1 MTNEPKP
8 LEAEVLPTQA
18 VAVREQHQSLAAAQ
32 PLTMQQVRAGLNAIH
47 EVMRDCMTDGQDYGK
62 VPGCGDKPGLFQP
75 GAQKLSMMFQLNPAV
90 QSETVTDYP
99 NFHRGYRLVIRVTN
113 GSKFAEGVGE
123 CSTMESKYR
132 YRNANKV
139 CPHCG
144 KDTVFRSKNDPEW
157 YCWQK
162 KGGCGN
168 VFKDGSPMAAKIS
181 EQTSGKVEHDNPAD
195 FWNTV
200 RKMAFKRC
208 LGSTTS
214 VFVKTS
220 NGILRTNLSGAY
232 KLFHVGNG
240 LEIATEKGWSKIT
253 GMIRESGKICRV
265 ITLNDGSVI
274 YATNE
279 HRFPIA
285 SGVLKNTE
293 NLKVG
298 DSLKRSSMQSL
309 FHAAGANYEVGW
321 IVGLFLAE
329 GNLAKSAARFTLSA
343 DEVDYAKRVC
353 AFAET
358 LGCSS
363 RFYIQEGTNALR
375 LSVGGEAFRGLI
387 EQFVNGQTC
396 YNKHLSMWAWRQ
408 NGQFL
413 RGVLTGYLN
422 GDGRLIKAEGRP
434 QAKWVLRFTGRNE
447 TLALDIRA
455 LCGVFG
461 FRHKIERKT
470 ATCNGKKFPAFFG
483 WVAFDSP
490 SYNGCDLEKIV
501 SIKEKNAMVVYDL
514 EVDSPD
520 HLFCLAN
527 GIISH
532 NSFVHAIIN
541 ATNTSELWS
550 QDLEDLAAN
559 GVVTGADRAA
569 TADRANQHANE
580 TAESPPASRP
590 AAAPQSAARPA
601 PARPAATGS
610 PGDGLWKSVT
620 VPKFIKKYA
629 GSTLGEMAEKDL
641 AWWCENYEPKP
652 WKGKI
657 SQADLDFKAA
667 LDAAYADLLD
677 NGESNND
684 GGNVGPADDDSVPF

>member
-18 VAVREQHQSLAAAQ
+18 VSVREQHQSLAAAQ

-200 RKMAFKRC
+200 RKMAFKR
-208 LGSTTS
+208 
-214 VFVKTS
+214 
-220 NGILRTNLSGAY
+220 A
-232 KLFHVGNG
+232 
-240 LEIATEKGWSKIT
+240 
-253 GMIRESGKICRV
+253 
-265 ITLNDGSVI
+265 
-274 YATNE
+274 
-279 HRFPIA
+279 
-285 SGVLKNTE
+285 
-293 NLKVG
+293 
-298 DSLKRSSMQSL
+298 
-309 FHAAGANYEVGW
+309 
-321 IVGLFLAE
+321 
-329 GNLAKSAARFTLSA
+329 
-343 DEVDYAKRVC
+343 
-353 AFAET
+353 
-358 LGCSS
+358 
-363 RFYIQEGTNALR
+363 
-375 LSVGGEAFRGLI
+375 
-387 EQFVNGQTC
+387 
-396 YNKHLSMWAWRQ
+396 
-408 NGQFL
+408 
-413 RGVLTGYLN
+413 
-422 GDGRLIKAEGRP
+422 
-434 QAKWVLRFTGRNE
+434 
-447 TLALDIRA
+447 
-455 LCGVFG
+455 
-461 FRHKIERKT
+461 
-470 ATCNGKKFPAFFG
+470 
-483 WVAFDSP
+483 
-490 SYNGCDLEKIV
+490 
-501 SIKEKNAMVVYDL
+501 
-514 EVDSPD
+514 
-520 HLFCLAN
+520 
-527 GIISH
+527 
-532 NSFVHAIIN
+532 FVHAIIN

-580 TAESPPASRP
+580 TAESPPASRR
-590 AAAPQSAARPA
+590 AAAPQSADRPA

-641 AWWCENYEPKP
+641 RWWCENYEPKP

-657 SQADLDFKAA
+657 LQADLDFKAG
-667 LDAAYADLLD
+667 LDAAWADLPD